1 MSIRSCQADGWHGCL
16 TSHASKK
23 QDANVGTKTVD
34 IYRNKTR
41 ESILSAN
48 ETQLEDHF
56 DTRAGKRRFLERGR
70 RRAAMR
76 GDAARR
82 SAEEVEG

>member
-1 MSIRSCQADGWHGCL
+1 M
-16 TSHASKK
+16 
-23 QDANVGTKTVD
+23 D

-70 RRAAMR
+70 RRAAMS
-76 GDAARR
+76 ASRR
-82 SAEEVEG
+82 SAEEVE

>member
-1 MSIRSCQADGWHGCL
+1 M
-16 TSHASKK
+16 
-23 QDANVGTKTVD
+23 D

-70 RRAAMR
+70 RRPAMS
-76 GDAARR
+76 ASRR
-82 SAEEVEG
+82 SAEEVE

>member
-1 MSIRSCQADGWHGCL
+1 MAGWAVSRHMPAKAG
-16 TSHASKK
+16 K
-23 QDANVGTKTVD
+23 DANAGTKTVD

-48 ETQLEDHF
+48 ETQLEDHY

-76 GDAARR
+76 GDASRR
-82 SAEEVEG
+82 SAEEVE

>member
-1 MSIRSCQADGWHGCL
+1 M
-16 TSHASKK
+16 
-23 QDANVGTKTVD
+23 D

-48 ETQLEDHF
+48 ETQLEDHY

-76 GDAARR
+76 GDASRR
-82 SAEEVEG
+82 SAEEVE

>member
-1 MSIRSCQADGWHGCL
+1 MAWLSQVTCQPIKSRTL
-16 TSHASKK
+16 TR
-23 QDANVGTKTVD
+23 TKTVD

-48 ETQLEDHF
+48 ETQLEDHY

-76 GDAARR
+76 GDASRR
-82 SAEEVEG
+82 SAEEVE

>member
-1 MSIRSCQADGWHGCL
+1 MAWRDCL
-16 TSHASKK
+16 TITCQQKAR
-23 QDANVGTKTVD
+23 QDANAGTKTVD

-76 GDAARR
+76 GDASRR
-82 SAEEVEG
+82 SAEEVE